1 MMRRRA
7 FITLLGGAAAT
18 WPLAARAQ
26 QAERIRRVG
35 VLAGHEKYLPEF
47 DGLREQLRELG
58 YIEGKNLAI
67 DWRYA
72 DQGPVELPVLA
83 RKLVDLHPDVLVSI
97 TTPATAAVKA
107 VAGSIPIVFANV
119 GDPVATGF
127 VASLAHPGGNMT
139 GESLV
144 ASELTG
150 KRLELLKEII
160 PTSSNVAVIWNPTNA
175 GVRLQW
181 PQAQEAA
188 ALLGMQLISIEVR
201 TALDIASAFD
211 AAKQQGA
218 DGVVVLPDPL
228 TSSHRPAIVEQAAKA
243 RMPAL
248 YSYREYVDAGGLLAY
263 GPNDRTLFRRVAVY
277 VDKIL
282 KGAKPSDLPVE
293 QPTKFELV
301 VNLKTAKTLGITV
314 PTSILLRADE
324 VIE

>member
-1 MMRRRA
+1 MKRRE
-7 FITLLGGAAAT
+7 FITLLGGTAAT
-18 WPLAARAQ
+18 WPLVARAQ

-72 DQGPVELPVLA
+72 DRGPVELPVLA

-127 VASLAHPGGNMT
+127 VASLAQPGGNMT

-175 GVRLQW
+175 GVVCNGPR
-181 PQAQEAA
+181 
-188 ALLGMQLISIEVR
+188 R
-201 TALDIASAFD
+201 R
-211 AAKQQGA
+211 K
-218 DGVVVLPDPL
+218 
-228 TSSHRPAIVEQAAKA
+228 RPHC
-243 RMPAL
+243 
-248 YSYREYVDAGGLLAY
+248 SGC
-263 GPNDRTLFRRVAVY
+263 N
-277 VDKIL
+277 
-282 KGAKPSDLPVE
+282 
-293 QPTKFELV
+293 
-301 VNLKTAKTLGITV
+301 
-314 PTSILLRADE
+314 
-324 VIE
+324 

>member
-1 MMRRRA
+1 M
-7 FITLLGGAAAT
+7 
-18 WPLAARAQ
+18 
-26 QAERIRRVG
+26 
-35 VLAGHEKYLPEF
+35 
-47 DGLREQLRELG
+47 
-58 YIEGKNLAI
+58 
-67 DWRYA
+67 
-72 DQGPVELPVLA
+72 
-83 RKLVDLHPDVLVSI
+83 
-97 TTPATAAVKA
+97 KA

-119 GDPVATGF
+119 GDPVATSF

-301 VNLKTAKTLGITV
+301 VNLKTAKALGITV